1 MDSASETNNRMGK
14 PSLTRNDRRLD
25 MQIIVKKAFNFQD
38 FEITVNP
45 RNGEKVAKLL
55 NSFKAFPSMRPQTV
69 PDWIIDDGLFDM
81 AVADGS
87 LVVIGEIPP
96 KTAKAML
103 EPTLAVQQ
111 EQSDEEKQA
120 ELEAMLSTPVSEL
133 VGQVAP
139 ARWPKMGKSQFPS
152 PGLL

>member
-1 MDSASETNNRMGK
+1 MGK

-69 PDWIIDDGLFDM
+69 PDWIVNDGLFDM

-87 LVVIGEIPP
+87 LVVIGELP
-96 KTAKAML
+96 AKK
-103 EPTLAVQQ
+103 EPLPEPFPVTKLAVSQQ
-111 EQSDEEKQA
+111 TDEEKQA
-120 ELEAMLSTPVSEL
+120 EIENMLVTPLTEL
-133 VGQVAP
+133 IGQPPPGV
-139 ARWPKMGKSQFPS
+139 WPTMGKSQFPS